1 MTDRLP
7 ADLDALARDE
17 LARGETVEWAAQPD
31 ARRAALGGLAVWLF
45 AIPWTTFSLFW
56 TAMAGSGIDDWTSLQ
71 ILFPLFGTPF
81 ILIGLAML
89 STPWWAWRGARRT
102 LYVVTDRR
110 AILFEASGLRAIGVR
125 TFRPE
130 ALHDVRRTERPDGSG
145 SLVFSKTT
153 VRDSD
158 GDRMLV
164 TDGFTNVRDVR
175 AAEDAVRILA
185 ESAGV
190 TGGASAAV
198 DEALQERPERRRE
211 RL

>member
-1 MTDRLP
+1 
-7 ADLDALARDE
+7 
-17 LARGETVEWAAQPD
+17 
-31 ARRAALGGLAVWLF
+31 
-45 AIPWTTFSLFW
+45 
-56 TAMAGSGIDDWTSLQ
+56 MAGREIDWTSLHV
-71 ILFPLFGTPF
+71 LFPLFGTPF
-81 ILIGLAML
+81 IAIGLTML
-89 STPWWAWRGARRT
+89 SAPWWAWRGARRT

-130 ALHDVRRTERPDGSG
+130 ALRGVRRTERPDGSG
-145 SLVFSKTT
+145 SLVFSKTA

-158 GDRMLV
+158 GDRMLI

-175 AAEDAVRILA
+175 AAEDAVRMLA
-185 ESAGV
+185 EQAESTSAA
-190 TGGASAAV
+190 ASAAV